1 MNFKKTILGIAA
13 FLFMIGISSAQTRAE
28 LEKQREKLNRE
39 IAELQNTVKEI
50 AKEKSLTQQQVTALS
65 KQINLREQKINTIT
79 SEVAVINKHIN
90 ANTAAVNKLKA
101 ELEKMKRDYEKM
113 VMFAFRNRNAYNK
126 LMFIFASKDF
136 NQGFRRVKYL
146 QQFNDSRKLKA
157 ADIEN
162 TKKQIEQKIAQLQAD
177 RNKQVVLMKEQ
188 ENEKRTIS
196 QQRSVYSGQL
206 SELIVTE
213 RGVKKDITQKQ
224 KEERRINA
232 AIKEIIRRE
241 IEAERRRAEAARR
254 AAEAAAERNRKANE
268 STSTTKGKN
277 NTSSKGSNTARKSDS
292 EVLRSTPEAVKLS
305 NDFRSNRGSLPWP
318 VSNAKIMQ
326 EFGSESVGRNVNW
339 DHETVKIQTSSGS
352 AVKAVFNGEVLSI
365 VSMMGQRIVMIK
377 HGEYFTV
384 YMNLAGV
391 SVSKGQ
397 KVSTGQTIGT
407 ADVDSDTG
415 VPMVEFSVLQG
426 TTPLNPMSWLA
437 R

>member
-1 MNFKKTILGIAA
+1 MNFKKTIFSIIA
-13 FLFMIGISSAQTRAE
+13 FLLMVGISSAQTRAE
-28 LEKQREKLNRE
+28 LEKQREKLTRE
-39 IAELQNTVKEI
+39 IAELQKTVREI
-50 AKEKSLTQQQVTALS
+50 AKEKSLTQQQVSALS

-79 SEVAVINKHIN
+79 AEVAVINRHIN
-90 ANTAAVNKLKA
+90 ANTASVNKLKA

-113 VMFAFRNRNAYNK
+113 IMFAFRNRNAYNK

-157 ADIEN
+157 ADIEK

-177 RNKQVVLMKEQ
+177 RNKQVALLKEQ

-196 QQRSVYSGQL
+196 QQRAVYSDQL
-206 SELIVTE
+206 SDLIVTE

-224 KEERRINA
+224 REERRINA

-254 AAEAAAERNRKANE
+254 AAEAAAARNKKTDE
-268 STSTTKGKN
+268 SNASKGKSTTTKG
-277 NTSSKGSNTARKSDS
+277 SSRMTDS
-292 EVLRSTPEAVKLS
+292 EALRSTPEAVRLS
-305 NDFRSNRGSLPWP
+305 NDFRSNRGRLPWP
-318 VSNAKIMQ
+318 VSNARIMQ
-326 EFGSESVGRNVNW
+326 EFGGESVGRNVNVE
-339 DHETVKIQTSSGS
+339 HISVKIQTSNGA
-352 AVKAVFNGEVLSI
+352 AVKAVFAGEVSSVLT
-365 VSMMGQRIVMIK
+365 MYGQRIVMVK

-384 YMNLAGV
+384 YNNLASV
-391 SVSKGQ
+391 NVSKGQ
-397 KVSTGQTIGT
+397 KVSTGQSIGT

-415 VPMVEFSVLQG
+415 VPLIEFSVYQG
-426 TTPLNPMSWLA
+426 STPLNPMSWLA

>member
-1 MNFKKTILGIAA
+1 MNFKKTILSIAA

-90 ANTAAVNKLKA
+90 ANTAAVSKLKA

-177 RNKQVVLMKEQ
+177 RNKQVALMKEQ
-188 ENEKRTIS
+188 ENEKKTIS
-196 QQRSVYSGQL
+196 QQRSVFSGQL
-206 SELIVTE
+206 SDLIVTE

-268 STSTTKGKN
+268 SASNTKGKSN
-277 NTSSKGSNTARKSDS
+277 TKTSSSKMSES

-326 EFGSESVGRNVNW
+326 DFGGESVGRNVNVE
-339 DHETVKIQTSSGS
+339 HISVKIQTSSGA
-352 AVKAVFNGEVLSI
+352 AVKAVFAGEVSSVLT
-365 VSMMGQRIVMIK
+365 MYGQRIIMIK
-377 HGEYFTV
+377 HGEYYTV
-384 YMNLAGV
+384 YNNMGSV

-415 VPMVEFSVLQG
+415 VPMVDFSVYQG
-426 TTPLNPMSWLA
+426 STPLNPMSWLA

>member
-177 RNKQVVLMKEQ
+177 RNKQVALMKEQ
-188 ENEKRTIS
+188 ENEKKTIS

-277 NTSSKGSNTARKSDS
+277 NTKTSTSKMSES

-326 EFGSESVGRNVNW
+326 DFGGESVGRNVNVE
-339 DHETVKIQTSSGS
+339 HISVKIQTSSGA
-352 AVKAVFNGEVLSI
+352 AVKAVFAGEVSSI
-365 VSMMGQRIVMIK
+365 LTMYGQRIIMIK
-377 HGEYFTV
+377 HGEYYTV
-384 YMNLAGV
+384 YNNMGSVN
-391 SVSKGQ
+391 VSKGQ

-415 VPMVEFSVLQG
+415 VPMVDFSVYQG
-426 TTPLNPMSWLA
+426 STPLNPMSWLA

>member
-1 MNFKKTILGIAA
+1 MNFKKTILGIAV

-79 SEVAVINKHIN
+79 SEVAVINRHIN

-177 RNKQVVLMKEQ
+177 RNKQVSLMKEQ
-188 ENEKRTIS
+188 ENEKRTIA

-206 SELIVTE
+206 SDLIVTE

-268 STSTTKGKN
+268 SASNTKGKN
-277 NTSSKGSNTARKSDS
+277 NTKTSSSKMSES

-326 EFGSESVGRNVNW
+326 DFGGESVGRNVNVE
-339 DHETVKIQTSSGS
+339 HISVKIQTSSGA
-352 AVKAVFNGEVLSI
+352 AVKAVFAGEVSSVLT
-365 VSMMGQRIVMIK
+365 MYGQRIIMIK
-377 HGEYFTV
+377 HGEYYTV
-384 YMNLAGV
+384 YNNMGSV

-415 VPMVEFSVLQG
+415 VPMVDFSVYQG
-426 TTPLNPMSWLA
+426 STPLNPMSWLA

>member
-50 AKEKSLTQQQVTALS
+50 AKEKSLTQQQVRALS

-177 RNKQVVLMKEQ
+177 RNKQVALMKEQ
-188 ENEKRTIS
+188 ENEKKTIS

-277 NTSSKGSNTARKSDS
+277 NTKTSTSKMSES

-326 EFGSESVGRNVNW
+326 DFGGESVGRNVNVE
-339 DHETVKIQTSSGS
+339 HISVKIQTSSGA
-352 AVKAVFNGEVLSI
+352 AVKAVFAGEVSSVLT
-365 VSMMGQRIVMIK
+365 MYGQRIIMIK
-377 HGEYFTV
+377 HGEYYTV
-384 YMNLAGV
+384 YNNMGSV

-415 VPMVEFSVLQG
+415 VPMVDFSVYQG
-426 TTPLNPMSWLA
+426 STPLNPMSWLA

>member
-1 MNFKKTILGIAA
+1 M
-13 FLFMIGISSAQTRAE
+13 MIGISAAQTRAE
-28 LEKQREKLNRE
+28 LEKQREKLTRE

-177 RNKQVVLMKEQ
+177 RNKQVALMKEQ
-188 ENEKRTIS
+188 ETEKRTIS

-206 SELIVTE
+206 SDLIVTE
-213 RGVKKDITQKQ
+213 RGVKKDITQK
-224 KEERRINA
+224 KKKNVGSMLLSKKSLEERLKL
-232 AIKEIIRRE
+232 KEDVQKLLVVLPKQPQNVIGKQM
-241 IEAERRRAEAARR
+241 
-254 AAEAAAERNRKANE
+254 NLQMLRKVK
-268 STSTTKGKN
+268 TVRVQKVVIPHGKQI
-277 NTSSKGSNTARKSDS
+277 
-292 EVLRSTPEAVKLS
+292 LRSYAAHRKRSSFQMILDLIEVACLGRFRMRKLCKV
-305 NDFRSNRGSLPWP
+305 L
-318 VSNAKIMQ
+318 V
-326 EFGSESVGRNVNW
+326 
-339 DHETVKIQTSSGS
+339 
-352 AVKAVFNGEVLSI
+352 VKA
-365 VSMMGQRIVMIK
+365 
-377 HGEYFTV
+377 
-384 YMNLAGV
+384 
-391 SVSKGQ
+391 
-397 KVSTGQTIGT
+397 
-407 ADVDSDTG
+407 
-415 VPMVEFSVLQG
+415 
-426 TTPLNPMSWLA
+426 
-437 R
+437 

>member
-177 RNKQVVLMKEQ
+177 RNKQVALMKEQ

-277 NTSSKGSNTARKSDS
+277 NTKTNTSKMSES

-326 EFGSESVGRNVNW
+326 DFGGESVGRNVNVE
-339 DHETVKIQTSSGS
+339 HISVKIQTSSGA
-352 AVKAVFNGEVLSI
+352 AVKAVFAGEVSSVLT
-365 VSMMGQRIVMIK
+365 MYGQRIIMIK
-377 HGEYFTV
+377 HGEYYTV
-384 YMNLAGV
+384 YNNMGSVN
-391 SVSKGQ
+391 VSKGQ

-415 VPMVEFSVLQG
+415 VPMVDFSVYQG
-426 TTPLNPMSWLA
+426 STPLNPMSWLA

>member
-1 MNFKKTILGIAA
+1 
-13 FLFMIGISSAQTRAE
+13 
-28 LEKQREKLNRE
+28 
-39 IAELQNTVKEI
+39 
-50 AKEKSLTQQQVTALS
+50 
-65 KQINLREQKINTIT
+65 
-79 SEVAVINKHIN
+79 
-90 ANTAAVNKLKA
+90 
-101 ELEKMKRDYEKM
+101 
-113 VMFAFRNRNAYNK
+113 RNRNAYNK

-157 ADIEN
+157 ADIEK
-162 TKKQIEQKIAQLQAD
+162 TKKQIEQKIAQLKAD
-177 RNKQVVLMKEQ
+177 RNKQVALMKEQ
-188 ENEKRTIS
+188 ENEKKTIA

-206 SELIVTE
+206 NELIVTE

-254 AAEAAAERNRKANE
+254 AAEAAAARNRK
-268 STSTTKGKN
+268 TTEPSGKN
-277 NTSSKGSNTARKSDS
+277 TKTNTARKSDS
-292 EVLRSTPEAVKLS
+292 EVLRSTPEAIKLS

-318 VSNAKIMQ
+318 VSNAKVMQ
-326 EFGSESVGRNVNW
+326 GFGGESVGRNVNW
-339 DHETVKIQTSSGS
+339 DHESVKIQTSSGA
-352 AVKAVFNGEVLSI
+352 AVKAVFAGEVSSVLT
-365 VSMMGQRIVMIK
+365 MYGQRIVMIK

-384 YMNLAGV
+384 YNNLGSV

-415 VPMVEFSVLQG
+415 VPMVDFSVYQG
-426 TTPLNPMSWLA
+426 STPLNPMSWLA
-437 R
+437 

>member
-90 ANTAAVNKLKA
+90 SNTAAVNKLKA

-177 RNKQVVLMKEQ
+177 RNKQVALMKEQ
-188 ENEKRTIS
+188 ENEKKTIS

-277 NTSSKGSNTARKSDS
+277 NTKTSTSKMSES

-326 EFGSESVGRNVNW
+326 DFGGESVGRNVNVE
-339 DHETVKIQTSSGS
+339 HISVKIQTSSGA
-352 AVKAVFNGEVLSI
+352 AVKAVFAGEVSSVLT
-365 VSMMGQRIVMIK
+365 MYGQRIIMIK
-377 HGEYFTV
+377 HGEYYTV
-384 YMNLAGV
+384 YNNMGSV

-415 VPMVEFSVLQG
+415 VPMVDFSVYQG
-426 TTPLNPMSWLA
+426 STPLNPMSWLA

>member
-177 RNKQVVLMKEQ
+177 RNKQVALMKEQ
-188 ENEKRTIS
+188 ENEKKTIS

-277 NTSSKGSNTARKSDS
+277 NTKTSTSKMSES

-326 EFGSESVGRNVNW
+326 DFGGESVGRNVNVE
-339 DHETVKIQTSSGS
+339 HISVKIQTSSGA
-352 AVKAVFNGEVLSI
+352 AVKAVF
-365 VSMMGQRIVMIK
+365 
-377 HGEYFTV
+377 
-384 YMNLAGV
+384 A
-391 SVSKGQ
+391 
-397 KVSTGQTIGT
+397 
-407 ADVDSDTG
+407 
-415 VPMVEFSVLQG
+415 
-426 TTPLNPMSWLA
+426 
-437 R
+437 

>member
-1 MNFKKTILGIAA
+1 
-13 FLFMIGISSAQTRAE
+13 MIGISSAQTRAE

-90 ANTAAVNKLKA
+90 ANTAAVSKLKA

-177 RNKQVVLMKEQ
+177 RNKQVALMKEQ

-196 QQRSVYSGQL
+196 QQRSVFSGQL
-206 SELIVTE
+206 SDLIVTE

-268 STSTTKGKN
+268 SASNTKGKS
-277 NTSSKGSNTARKSDS
+277 NTKTNSSKMSES

-326 EFGSESVGRNVNW
+326 DFGGESVGRNVNVE
-339 DHETVKIQTSSGS
+339 HISVKIQTSSGA
-352 AVKAVFNGEVLSI
+352 AVKAVFAGEVSSVLT
-365 VSMMGQRIVMIK
+365 MYGQRIIMIK
-377 HGEYFTV
+377 HGEYYTV
-384 YMNLAGV
+384 YNNMGSV

-415 VPMVEFSVLQG
+415 VPMVDFSVYQG
-426 TTPLNPMSWLA
+426 STPLNPMSWLA

>member
-90 ANTAAVNKLKA
+90 SNTAAVNKLKA

-177 RNKQVVLMKEQ
+177 RNKQVALMKEQ

-277 NTSSKGSNTARKSDS
+277 NTKTSTSKMSES

-326 EFGSESVGRNVNW
+326 DFGGESVGRNVNVE
-339 DHETVKIQTSSGS
+339 HISVKIQTSSGA
-352 AVKAVFNGEVLSI
+352 AVKAVFAGEVSSVLT
-365 VSMMGQRIVMIK
+365 MYGQRIIMIK
-377 HGEYFTV
+377 HGEYYTV
-384 YMNLAGV
+384 YNNMGSV

-415 VPMVEFSVLQG
+415 VPMVDFSVYQG
-426 TTPLNPMSWLA
+426 STPLNPMSWLA

>member
-1 MNFKKTILGIAA
+1 MNFKKTIFCIAA
-13 FLFMIGISSAQTRAE
+13 FLLTIGISTAQTRAE

-79 SEVAVINKHIN
+79 SEVAVINRHIN

-113 VMFAFRNRNAYNK
+113 IMFAFRNRNAYNK

-177 RNKQVVLMKEQ
+177 RNKQVALMKEQ

-206 SELIVTE
+206 NELIVTE

-254 AAEAAAERNRKANE
+254 AAEAAAERNRKTNE
-268 STSTTKGKN
+268 SATNSKGKN
-277 NTSSKGSNTARKSDS
+277 NTSTKGNTARKSDS
-292 EVLRSTPEAVKLS
+292 EVLRSTPEAIMLS

-326 EFGSESVGRNVNW
+326 GFGGESVGRNVNW
-339 DHETVKIQTSSGS
+339 DHESVKIQTSSGA
-352 AVKAVFNGEVLSI
+352 AVKAVFAGEVSSVLT
-365 VSMMGQRIVMIK
+365 MYGQRIVMIK

-384 YMNLAGV
+384 YNNLGSV

-415 VPMVEFSVLQG
+415 VPMVDFSVYQG
-426 TTPLNPMSWLA
+426 ATPLNPMSWLA

>member
-1 MNFKKTILGIAA
+1 MNFKKTILSIAA

-90 ANTAAVNKLKA
+90 ANTAAVSKLKA

-177 RNKQVVLMKEQ
+177 RNKQVALMKEQ

-196 QQRSVYSGQL
+196 QQRSVFSGQL
-206 SELIVTE
+206 SDLIVTE

-268 STSTTKGKN
+268 SASNTKGKS
-277 NTSSKGSNTARKSDS
+277 NTKTNSSKMSES

-326 EFGSESVGRNVNW
+326 DFGGESVGRNVNVE
-339 DHETVKIQTSSGS
+339 HISVKIQTSSGA
-352 AVKAVFNGEVLSI
+352 AVKAVFAGEVSSVLT
-365 VSMMGQRIVMIK
+365 MYGQRIIMIK
-377 HGEYFTV
+377 HGEYYTV
-384 YMNLAGV
+384 YNNMGSV

-415 VPMVEFSVLQG
+415 VPMVDFSVYQG
-426 TTPLNPMSWLA
+426 STPLNPMSWLA

>member
-90 ANTAAVNKLKA
+90 SNTAAVNKLKA

-177 RNKQVVLMKEQ
+177 RNKQVALMKEQ
-188 ENEKRTIS
+188 ENEKKTIS

-277 NTSSKGSNTARKSDS
+277 NTKTSTSKMSES

-326 EFGSESVGRNVNW
+326 DFGGESVGRNVNVE
-339 DHETVKIQTSSGS
+339 HISVKIQTSSGA
-352 AVKAVFNGEVLSI
+352 AVKAVFAGEVSSVLT
-365 VSMMGQRIVMIK
+365 MYGQRIIMI
-377 HGEYFTV
+377 TI
-384 YMNLAGV
+384 L
-391 SVSKGQ
+391 
-397 KVSTGQTIGT
+397 STIIWE
-407 ADVDSDTG
+407 V
-415 VPMVEFSVLQG
+415 
-426 TTPLNPMSWLA
+426 
-437 R
+437 

>member
-1 MNFKKTILGIAA
+1 MNFKKTILSIAA

-79 SEVAVINKHIN
+79 SEVAVINKHIS
-90 ANTAAVNKLKA
+90 ANTAAVSKLKA

-177 RNKQVVLMKEQ
+177 RNKQVALMKEQ
-188 ENEKRTIS
+188 ENEKKTIS
-196 QQRSVYSGQL
+196 QQRSVFSGQL
-206 SELIVTE
+206 SDLIVTE

-254 AAEAAAERNRKANE
+254 AAEAAAERNRKASE
-268 STSTTKGKN
+268 SASNTKGKSN
-277 NTSSKGSNTARKSDS
+277 TKTSSSKMSES

-326 EFGSESVGRNVNW
+326 DFGGESVGRNVNVE
-339 DHETVKIQTSSGS
+339 HISVKIQTSSGA
-352 AVKAVFNGEVLSI
+352 AVKAVFAGEVSSI
-365 VSMMGQRIVMIK
+365 LTMYGQRIIMIK
-377 HGEYFTV
+377 HGEYYTV
-384 YMNLAGV
+384 YNNMGSV

-415 VPMVEFSVLQG
+415 VPMVDFSVYQG
-426 TTPLNPMSWLA
+426 STPLNPMSWLA

>member
-1 MNFKKTILGIAA
+1 MNFKKTIFCIAA
-13 FLFMIGISSAQTRAE
+13 FLLTIGISTAQTRAE

-79 SEVAVINKHIN
+79 SEVAVINRHIN

-113 VMFAFRNRNAYNK
+113 IMFAFRNRNAYNK

-157 ADIEN
+157 ADIEK

-177 RNKQVVLMKEQ
+177 RNKQVALMKEQ

-206 SELIVTE
+206 NELIVTE

-254 AAEAAAERNRKANE
+254 AAEAAAERNRKTNE
-268 STSTTKGKN
+268 SATNSKGKN
-277 NTSSKGSNTARKSDS
+277 NTSTKGNTARKSDS
-292 EVLRSTPEAVKLS
+292 EVLRSTPEAIKLS

-326 EFGSESVGRNVNW
+326 GFGGESVGRNVNW
-339 DHETVKIQTSSGS
+339 DHESVKIQTSSGA
-352 AVKAVFNGEVLSI
+352 AVKAVFAGEVSSVLT
-365 VSMMGQRIVMIK
+365 MYGQRIVMIK

-384 YMNLAGV
+384 YNNLGSV

-415 VPMVEFSVLQG
+415 VPMVDFSVYQG
-426 TTPLNPMSWLA
+426 ATPLNPMSWLA

>member
-177 RNKQVVLMKEQ
+177 RNKQVALMKEQ

-277 NTSSKGSNTARKSDS
+277 NTKTSTSKMSES

-326 EFGSESVGRNVNW
+326 DFGGESVGRNVNVE
-339 DHETVKIQTSSGS
+339 HISVKIQTSSGA
-352 AVKAVFNGEVLSI
+352 AVKAVFAGEVSSVLT
-365 VSMMGQRIVMIK
+365 MYGQRIIMIK
-377 HGEYFTV
+377 HGEYYTV
-384 YMNLAGV
+384 YNNMGSV

-415 VPMVEFSVLQG
+415 VPMVDFSVYQG
-426 TTPLNPMSWLA
+426 STPLNPMSWLA

>member
-1 MNFKKTILGIAA
+1 MNFKKTIFCIAA
-13 FLFMIGISSAQTRAE
+13 FLLTIGISTAQTRAE

-79 SEVAVINKHIN
+79 SEVAVINRHIN

-113 VMFAFRNRNAYNK
+113 IMFAFRNRNAYNK

-177 RNKQVVLMKEQ
+177 RNKQVALMKEQ

-206 SELIVTE
+206 NELIVTE

-254 AAEAAAERNRKANE
+254 AAEAAAERNRKTNE
-268 STSTTKGKN
+268 SATNSKGKN
-277 NTSSKGSNTARKSDS
+277 NTSTKGNTARKSDS
-292 EVLRSTPEAVKLS
+292 EVLRSTPEAIKLS

-326 EFGSESVGRNVNW
+326 GFGGESVGRNVNW
-339 DHETVKIQTSSGS
+339 DHESVKIQTSSGA
-352 AVKAVFNGEVLSI
+352 AVKAVFAGEVSSVLT
-365 VSMMGQRIVMIK
+365 MYGQRIVMIK

-384 YMNLAGV
+384 YNNLGSV

-415 VPMVEFSVLQG
+415 VPMVDFSVYQG
-426 TTPLNPMSWLA
+426 ATPLNPMSWLA

>member
-50 AKEKSLTQQQVTALS
+50 AKEKSLTQQQVRALS

-136 NQGFRRVKYL
+136 NQGFRRVKCFQTL
-146 QQFNDSRKLKA
+146 NDSRKLKA

-177 RNKQVVLMKEQ
+177 RNKQVALMKEQ
-188 ENEKRTIS
+188 ENEKKTIS

-277 NTSSKGSNTARKSDS
+277 NTKTSTSKMSES

-326 EFGSESVGRNVNW
+326 DFGGESVGRNVNVE
-339 DHETVKIQTSSGS
+339 HISVKIQTSSGA
-352 AVKAVFNGEVLSI
+352 AVKAVFAGEVSSVLT
-365 VSMMGQRIVMIK
+365 MYGQRIIMIK
-377 HGEYFTV
+377 HGEYYTV
-384 YMNLAGV
+384 YNNMGSV

-415 VPMVEFSVLQG
+415 VPMVDFSVYQG
-426 TTPLNPMSWLA
+426 STPLNPMSWLA

>member
-1 MNFKKTILGIAA
+1 
-13 FLFMIGISSAQTRAE
+13 
-28 LEKQREKLNRE
+28 
-39 IAELQNTVKEI
+39 
-50 AKEKSLTQQQVTALS
+50 
-65 KQINLREQKINTIT
+65 
-79 SEVAVINKHIN
+79 
-90 ANTAAVNKLKA
+90 
-101 ELEKMKRDYEKM
+101 
-113 VMFAFRNRNAYNK
+113 
-126 LMFIFASKDF
+126 
-136 NQGFRRVKYL
+136 
-146 QQFNDSRKLKA
+146 
-157 ADIEN
+157 
-162 TKKQIEQKIAQLQAD
+162 
-177 RNKQVVLMKEQ
+177 
-188 ENEKRTIS
+188 
-196 QQRSVYSGQL
+196 L

-268 STSTTKGKN
+268 STSNTKGKN

>member
-177 RNKQVVLMKEQ
+177 RNKQVALMKEQ
-188 ENEKRTIS
+188 ENEKKTIS

-277 NTSSKGSNTARKSDS
+277 NTKTSTSKMSES

-326 EFGSESVGRNVNW
+326 NFGGESVGRNVNVE
-339 DHETVKIQTSSGS
+339 HISVKIQTSSGA
-352 AVKAVFNGEVLSI
+352 AVKAVFAGEVSSVLT
-365 VSMMGQRIVMIK
+365 MYGQRIIMIK
-377 HGEYFTV
+377 HGEYYTV
-384 YMNLAGV
+384 YNNMGSV

-415 VPMVEFSVLQG
+415 VPMVDFSVYQG
-426 TTPLNPMSWLA
+426 STPLNPMSWLA

>member
-162 TKKQIEQKIAQLQAD
+162 TQKQIEQKIAQLQAD
-177 RNKQVVLMKEQ
+177 RNKQVALMKEQ
-188 ENEKRTIS
+188 ENEKKTIS

-277 NTSSKGSNTARKSDS
+277 NTKTSTSKMSES

-326 EFGSESVGRNVNW
+326 DFGGESVGRNVNVE
-339 DHETVKIQTSSGS
+339 HISVKIQTSSGA
-352 AVKAVFNGEVLSI
+352 AVKAVFAGEVSSVLT
-365 VSMMGQRIVMIK
+365 MYGQRIIMIK
-377 HGEYFTV
+377 HGEYYTV
-384 YMNLAGV
+384 YNNMGSV

-415 VPMVEFSVLQG
+415 VPMVDFSVYQG
-426 TTPLNPMSWLA
+426 STPLNPMSWLA

>member
-79 SEVAVINKHIN
+79 SEVAVINRHIN

-177 RNKQVVLMKEQ
+177 RNKQVALMKEQ
-188 ENEKRTIS
+188 ENEKKTIS

-277 NTSSKGSNTARKSDS
+277 NTKTSTSKMSES

-326 EFGSESVGRNVNW
+326 DFGGESVGRNVNVE
-339 DHETVKIQTSSGS
+339 HISVKIQTSSGA
-352 AVKAVFNGEVLSI
+352 AVKAVFAGEVSSI
-365 VSMMGQRIVMIK
+365 LTMYGQRIIMIK
-377 HGEYFTV
+377 HGEYYTV
-384 YMNLAGV
+384 YNNMGSV

-415 VPMVEFSVLQG
+415 VPMVDFSVYQG
-426 TTPLNPMSWLA
+426 STPLNPMSWLA

>member
-177 RNKQVVLMKEQ
+177 RNKQVALMKEQ
-188 ENEKRTIS
+188 ENEKKTIS

-277 NTSSKGSNTARKSDS
+277 NTKTSTSKMSES

-326 EFGSESVGRNVNW
+326 DFGGESVGRNVNVE
-339 DHETVKIQTSSGS
+339 HISVKIQTSSGA
-352 AVKAVFNGEVLSI
+352 AVKAVFAGEVSSVLT
-365 VSMMGQRIVMIK
+365 MYGQRIIMIK
-377 HGEYFTV
+377 HGEYYTV
-384 YMNLAGV
+384 YNNMGSV

-415 VPMVEFSVLQG
+415 VPMVDFSVYQG
-426 TTPLNPMSWLA
+426 STPLNPMSWLA

>member
-1 MNFKKTILGIAA
+1 MNFKKTILSIAA

-90 ANTAAVNKLKA
+90 ANTSAVSKLKA

-177 RNKQVVLMKEQ
+177 RNKQVALMKEQ

-196 QQRSVYSGQL
+196 QQRSVFSGQL
-206 SELIVTE
+206 SDLIVTE

-268 STSTTKGKN
+268 SASNTKGKSN
-277 NTSSKGSNTARKSDS
+277 TKTSSSKMSES

-326 EFGSESVGRNVNW
+326 DFGGESVGRNVNVE
-339 DHETVKIQTSSGS
+339 HISVKIQTSSGA
-352 AVKAVFNGEVLSI
+352 AVKAVFAGEVSSVLT
-365 VSMMGQRIVMIK
+365 MYGQRIIMIK
-377 HGEYFTV
+377 HGEYYTV
-384 YMNLAGV
+384 YNNMGSV

-415 VPMVEFSVLQG
+415 VPMVDFSVYQG
-426 TTPLNPMSWLA
+426 STPLNPMSWLA